1 MPARPH
7 GRALDALRPTTLETG
22 TAPFAE
28 GSCTITMGMTRVL
41 CTASVEESVPPWREG
56 RGGWVTGEYAMLP
69 RATAER
75 TRRERRGARG
85 RTQEIQRLIGR
96 SLRAAVDLSAL
107 GERTVTVDCD
117 VLVADGGT
125 RTASIT
131 GACVA
136 LEMAFQHLVA
146 NGVLEASPLRQW
158 VAAISAGMVDGEA
171 RLDLEY
177 VEDAAADVDF
187 NFVHLEDGRLVE
199 VQGTAEGA
207 PFTRDELDE
216 LLALGAAGA
225 DELIRLQRSQLVF
238 EDFDARGVGLR
249 MSDNLTRE
257 ELYDRDRARQ
267 EAERERSTSD
277 SGAGQL

>member
-28 GSCTITMGMTRVL
+28 GSCTITMGMTSVL

-69 RATAER
+69 RATSER

-96 SLRAAVDLSAL
+96 SLRAAVDLAAL

-136 LEMAFQHLVA
+136 LEMAFQKLVSDGA
-146 NGVLEASPLRQW
+146 LEASPLRQW
-158 VAAISAGMVDGEA
+158 VAAISAGMVDGEP

-207 PFTRDELDE
+207 PFTRAELDD
-216 LLALGAAGA
+216 LLRLGAAGA
-225 DELIRLQRSQLVF
+225 KRLISIQNST
-238 EDFDARGVGLR
+238 VG
-249 MSDNLTRE
+249 S
-257 ELYDRDRARQ
+257 
-267 EAERERSTSD
+267 
-277 SGAGQL
+277 AG